1 MVDLD
6 LLGRQRFRRRL
17 VAWARGAGWTYST
30 EPHGENVRQYVHGCH
45 RGRAVTATYVEYR
58 YQDNEVQET
67 WIVIHL
73 RRTYPVVKVERRNAR
88 AAEFES
94 RFRVHAASFD
104 AARTFITRDIAA
116 AHMRDAIPLWSLAG
130 HEFVVTVPGWVSP
143 TRLRTEMDPAI
154 DLATRLSLD

>member
-1 MVDLD
+1 VDLD
-6 LLGRQRFRRRL
+6 VFGSQRFRRRL
-17 VAWARGAGWTYST
+17 AAWARGAGWTYST
-30 EPHGENVRQYVHGCH
+30 EWQGDNVRQYVHGCH
-45 RGRAVTATYVEYR
+45 RGRAVTAAYVEYTS
-58 YQDNEVQET
+58 QDSEVRET

-88 AAEFES
+88 AVEFES

-104 AARTFITRDIAA
+104 AARTFITSDIVA

-130 HEFVVTVPGWVSP
+130 QEFVVTVAGWVAP
-143 TRLRTEMDPAI
+143 TRILAEMDPAI